1 MILEHLGI
9 RDNNLTIGGISAT
22 DLAKE
27 YGTPL
32 YVLDENK
39 IRKSCSS
46 YVSSMDKFYGG
57 NGRILFASKALC
69 ISEMCRIVNDE
80 KLGLDVVSGGEMYTA
95 KKAGFPMEK
104 VYSIRN
110 GKKVV
115 KERNYFPGYVMIE
128 AALAGEIA
136 HIIQNIPNVIDF
148 IRERDGNPAPMRQ
161 AEVNRLLGN
170 IDEMNEIGEG
180 MTDPFIVGES
190 VKVIDG
196 PFNSFSGIIEEVNLE
211 KKKMVVMVK
220 IFGRKTPLEL
230 NFGQVEKE

>member
-1 MILEHLGI
+1 MGELVKKWYVLKA
-9 RDNNLTIGGISAT
+9 ISGKENK
-22 DLAKE
+22 AKE
-27 YGTPL
+27 YIL
-32 YVLDENK
+32 NE
-39 IRKSCSS
+39 
-46 YVSSMDKFYGG
+46 VS
-57 NGRILFASKALC
+57 
-69 ISEMCRIVNDE
+69 
-80 KLGLDVVSGGEMYTA
+80 KLGLQEYVSQVLV
-95 KKAGFPMEK
+95 PMEK

-128 AALAGEIA
+128 AALVGEIV

-180 MTDPFIVGES
+180 MSDPFIVGES